1 MKIGDTIPVT
11 IAGQEVCRAT
21 VKGMEDGTATLVV
34 PATLV
39 VMATRTELT
48 VEQREPEGA
57 EVLITGVDR
66 VDNSS
71 TDSSTDAAADAAS
84 EAPAENNAEEVPATN
99 NNPAEANSEAPATA
113 VEPAVE
119 TVSNDSAAE

>member
-57 EVLITGVDR
+57 EVVITGVDR
-66 VDNSS
+66 VN
-71 TDSSTDAAADAAS
+71 
-84 EAPAENNAEEVPATN
+84 NNAESDAEGSTENNVEETPETN
-99 NNPAEANSEAPATA
+99 NMSAHSSVEPAEAPSEPVVENISDA
-113 VEPAVE
+113 VNESSDSTVE
-119 TVSNDSAAE
+119 